1 MNATAP
7 GTRRSVNRR
16 TLLAFLALTGAG
28 ALARPPRAAAATTSP
43 TTATTATTAV
53 TDTTVTTVAGQEL
66 ALVGANPDFVFATNL
81 AGTVGSGEASPVD
94 AAYWLGVYEVT
105 NAQYLDFADD
115 TGEETPSYWDNG
127 TYPEGKADH
136 PVLQVSLDSATAYCS
151 WLTEQAGNGGQTFRL
166 PTEAEWENAASG
178 PDALTYPWGGTA
190 GTSYSDLVLISNY
203 NYNAVCAAYEL
214 AEHGS
219 DLATYTATGS
229 DEYGES
235 YPISEILSIG
245 ATGTVAGWNV
255 TASRTGFI
263 YTDVY
268 DALTATGGYTTPV
281 TTYSGGASA
290 DGVLDLCGNCWEW
303 TTSVITAT
311 HGGEMNTQVNAIR
324 GGSWY
329 ANLNSCTAIYR
340 GEGRDPSG
348 GYPTVGFRV
357 AATA

>member
-7 GTRRSVNRR
+7 GISRR
-16 TLLAFLALTGAG
+16 TLLAFLTLTGAA
-28 ALARPPRAAAATTSP
+28 ALVRPARAIAAS
-43 TTATTATTAV
+43 TATT
-53 TDTTVTTVAGQEL
+53 TTVAGQDL
-66 ALVGANPDFVFATNL
+66 AALSANPSFVFATDL
-81 AGTVGSGEASPVD
+81 AGTAGSGEASPID
-94 AAYWLGVYEVT
+94 DAYWLGVYEVT
-105 NAQYLDFADD
+105 NAQYLEFVTDSGQAA
-115 TGEETPSYWDNG
+115 PPYWDG
-127 TYPEGKADH
+127 GAYPEDKADH
-136 PVLQVSLDSATAYCS
+136 PVLSVSLESATAYCA
-151 WLTEQAGNGGQTFRL
+151 WLTERADADGWTFRL

-178 PDALTYPWGGTA
+178 PDALTYPWGDEA
-190 GTSYSDLVLISNY
+190 GTSYSAPVLTSNY

-229 DEYGES
+229 DLYGQS
-235 YPISEILSIG
+235 FPISEILSLG
-245 ATGTVAGWNV
+245 GTGTVAGWNV

-268 DALTATGGYTTPV
+268 DALTAGGGYTTPV
-281 TTYSGGASA
+281 TGYPGGVSA
-290 DGVLDLCGNCWEW
+290 DGVQDLCGNCWEW

-311 HGGEMNTQVNAIR
+311 HGGEMGQQVNAIR

-348 GYPTVGFRV
+348 RYPTVGFRV
-357 AATA
+357 AATARPE

>member
-7 GTRRSVNRR
+7 GISRR
-16 TLLAFLALTGAG
+16 TLLALLSLAGTAG
-28 ALARPPRAAAATTSP
+28 LVRPAHAAAP
-43 TTATTATTAV
+43 ATTATAAMA
-53 TDTTVTTVAGQEL
+53 TVAGQDL
-66 ALVGANPDFVFATNL
+66 AEIAANPTFAFATDV
-81 AGTVGSGEASPVD
+81 AGTAGAGESSPID
-94 AAYWLGVYEVT
+94 AAYWLGVCEVT
-105 NAQYLDFADD
+105 NAQYRDFVADS
-115 TGEETPSYWDNG
+115 GRETPAYWDG
-127 TYPEGKADH
+127 GAYPDGKADH
-136 PVLQVSLDSATAYCS
+136 PVLAISLDSATAYCD
-151 WLTEQAGNGGQTFRL
+151 WLNNRAESVGWTFRL

-178 PDALTYPWGGTA
+178 PDALAYPWGDQA
-190 GTSYSDLVLISNY
+190 GTTYSDLVLTSNY
-203 NYNAVCAAYEL
+203 NYMAVCAAYEL

-229 DEYGES
+229 DLYGQS
-235 YPISEILSIG
+235 FPLSEILSIG
-245 ATGTVAGWNV
+245 STGTVAGWNV

-281 TTYSGGASA
+281 TAYPAGVSA

-311 HGGEMNTQVNAIR
+311 HGGEMGQRVNAIR

-329 ANLNSCTAIYR
+329 ANLNSCTALYR

-348 GYPTVGFRV
+348 RYSTVGFRV
-357 AATA
+357 AATTETG